1 MPAKADVIPIVAGAS
16 TLPSPPTSWA
26 HVEHWGGITNLLFD
40 TELWADAAVAGT
52 VLELLGA
59 VGKTVTIADD
69 DVDSV
74 DTGTDKLT
82 LTGHGLQSGDG
93 PIQLTTTGTLPGG
106 LSLATDYWV
115 EVVDVNDIKLHTT
128 LSSVLAKTA
137 AVDLTAGEAGT
148 HTIADTS
155 STERLRWMSH
165 GLLGNAV
172 DGVVALD
179 VHLGYALRAAHRPP
193 TLAYALVGTVDAA
206 TNADV
211 RLIRPAS

>member
-1 MPAKADVIPIVAGAS
+1 M
-16 TLPSPPTSWA
+16 
-26 HVEHWGGITNLLFD
+26 EHWGGITNLLFD

-52 VLELLGA
+52 LLELVGA
-59 VGKTVTIADD
+59 VGKTVDIAND

-74 DTGTDKLT
+74 STAADT
-82 LTGHGLQSGDG
+82 LTVTGHAYQNGDG
-93 PIQLTTTGTLPGG
+93 PMQLTTTGTLPGG
-106 LSLATDYWV
+106 LALATNYWI
-115 EVVDVNDIKLHTT
+115 EVVDVNTIKLHAT
-128 LSSVLAKTA
+128 LSAVLAKSA
-137 AVDLTAGEAGT
+137 AIDLTAGEAGT
-148 HTIADTS
+148 HTIADVA

-179 VHLGYALRAAHRPP
+179 EHLGYALRAAHRPP